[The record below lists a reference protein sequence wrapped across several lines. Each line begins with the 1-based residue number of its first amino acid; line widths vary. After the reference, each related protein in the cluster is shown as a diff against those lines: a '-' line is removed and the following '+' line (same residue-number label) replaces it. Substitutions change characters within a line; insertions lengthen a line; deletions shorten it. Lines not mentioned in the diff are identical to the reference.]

1 MARRKSVAV
10 YAEKR
15 RQFNQMMAEGISP
28 SQAAKRL
35 KIADSAAHRWE
46 LLRRANGTTNG
57 HTVTDPATLIESYRT
72 KAAALRVEAG
82 ELEAKANELATRTI
96 ASLREQAERMSADLE
111 LANRD
116 ATPRNS
122 HDSFISFRET
132 STV

>member
-1 MARRKSVAV
+1 MAV

-96 ASLREQAERMSADLE
+96 ASLRDQAATLEADLN
-111 LANRD
+111 LANSIV
-116 ATPRNS
+116 APRNS
-122 HDSFISFRET
+122 HDYNELLRDAT
-132 STV
+132 TV